1 MDLIVSILSKYGL
14 QALALVF
21 VMAGVYEAFHKSNSQ
36 IAAGWESEMVSNID
50 GFFQGGLTAKN
61 FSGLNNSVAIKA
73 ALVPKG
79 MLTGDGST
87 IKGPWPNSYVTLAP
101 SGNGMGFI
109 ATWTDVSSDDCATFV
124 RSQSANLISVNGSS
138 IDPTSSAAASSIA
151 LACNAG
157 SSTSTA
163 TIVFEHDS

>member
-14 QALALVF
+14 QALALVL

-36 IAAGWESEMVSNID
+36 TAAGWESEMVTNID

-73 ALVPKG
+73 SLVPKG
-79 MLTGDGST
+79 MLNGDGST

-109 ATWTDVSSDDCATFV
+109 ATWSAVSSDDCATFA
-124 RSQSANLISVNGSS
+124 RSQSANMLSVNGTS
-138 IDPTSSAAASSIA
+138 IDPTDSAAASSIA
-151 LACNAG
+151 LACDAG
-157 SSTSTA
+157 SSASTT
-163 TIVFEHDS
+163 TIIFEHDS